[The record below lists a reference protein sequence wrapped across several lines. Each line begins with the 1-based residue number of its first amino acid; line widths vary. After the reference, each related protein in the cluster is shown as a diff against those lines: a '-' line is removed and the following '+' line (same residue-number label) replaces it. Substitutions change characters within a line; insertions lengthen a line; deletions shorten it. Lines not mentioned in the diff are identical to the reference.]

1 MNDAGLTWV
10 LLAIAFAAMMAGR
23 FMVRRFTLHFRHIPA
38 YEVLPLLAADV
49 VESNRRVHFGL
60 GFSALG
66 RTSTVTALTGA
77 ELIYRMVER
86 FAIDGQTPILT
97 LSSGTTLPLAQDTL
111 RRAYA
116 YRQNADK
123 WHSALAIWFPAGQ
136 RSLAYGAG
144 AASLAADA
152 GVDANVMFGHYGA
165 ELALIGENAMRRDQ
179 RLIAHSDVLEGQ
191 AVAFAQAESVL
202 IGEELYAG
210 PAYMDGNALQRGG
223 IIALETLRWLVILAI
238 LVEVIMGIL

>member
-10 LLAIAFAAMMAGR
+10 LLAIAFAAMMVGR
-23 FMVRRFTLHFRHIPA
+23 FVVRRFTVHFRPIAA

-49 VESNRRVHFGL
+49 VESNRRLHFGL

-66 RTSTVTALTGA
+66 QTSTITALVGA
-77 ELIYRMVER
+77 ELIYRMTAR
-86 FAIDGQTPILT
+86 FAIGGQTPILT
-97 LSSGTTLPLAQDTL
+97 LSSGMTLPLAQDTL
-111 RRAYA
+111 RRAYV

-123 WHSALAIWFPAGQ
+123 WHSALAVWFPAGR

-152 GVDANVMFGHYGA
+152 QVDANVMFGHYGS
-165 ELALIGENAMRRDQ
+165 ELALIGESAIRLDQ
-179 RLIAHSDVLEGQ
+179 RLVAHSDVLEGQ
-191 AVAFAQAESVL
+191 AVAFAQADSVL

-210 PAYMDGNALQRGG
+210 PAYMDGSALQRGG
-223 IIALETLRWLVILAI
+223 LIALETLRWLVILAI
-238 LVEVIMGIL
+238 LVEVLLGLL